1 MSAFYLMLYPVNFEH
16 KIGFDSVRS
25 LIDEKCAGSWGVE
38 EAEKIS
44 FSNDFDTIV
53 ASLTLIN
60 EMMSLITDS
69 NALPVPVVIDL
80 RQQFADTKAEGT
92 FLETKDLIALK
103 KNISTL
109 RELVKFISDADP
121 NRFPSLINFVKDT
134 FTFANI
140 ENRIDSIINRF
151 GDVKDNA
158 SPNLAQ
164 IRRDIIISQNSV
176 SKIMRSV
183 LNKAAEDGLIDK
195 DVTPSLREGRLVI
208 PVSSM
213 NKRRIPGIVHDES
226 ATGKTVFIEPTA
238 VVEVNNRIRE
248 LENEERREI
257 IRILTEF
264 TNFVR
269 PYYDDILN
277 SCLLVA
283 KIDAIRAKALFS
295 IDIKAIKPYLY
306 SDCRIDWYEA
316 RHPLLEK
323 SLTRQGKKIQP
334 LNIRLNKKQ
343 RILLISGPNA
353 GGKSVCLK
361 TAGLLQYML
370 QCGLPIPIHERSN
383 AGIFQSIFIDIGD
396 EQSIENDLSTYSSHL
411 INMKNCIK
419 YSNGKSLL
427 LIDEFG
433 TGTEPQL
440 GGAIAEAVLN
450 RLNTNHVYGIITTH
464 YTNLKHYA
472 AQTEGIV
479 NAAMLYDRNKMQ
491 PLFMLS
497 IGTAGSSFAIEIAR
511 KIGLPD
517 DVINAASKIVGEEQ
531 IDFDKHL
538 QDVARD
544 KRYWEQKRAKIK
556 EEEKKLQSLTEHYDA
571 LVQDIKKKEK
581 EIIRNAKEEASEIIK
596 NSNAKIENTIRA
608 IKESAAD
615 KNITQSER
623 RELENFKKS
632 LDKQL
637 EKQPSDKQPQDFHKG
652 ERVRIKGQ
660 NIAGTIDAVNGKTAI
675 VFFGQIKSTV
685 DVSKLEHLTASQLK
699 EMEKYSTNA
708 VANAKK
714 GFDMRERQLN
724 FSQDIDVRG
733 MRVDEAL
740 QAVIYFL
747 DDAQMFN
754 VSRVRILHGTG
765 TGALKSAIRDYLYQS
780 SIVKS
785 FKDEHVQ
792 FGGAGITVVD
802 LA

>member
-80 RQQFADTKAEGT
+80 RHQFADTKAEGT

-491 PLFMLS
+491 PLCMLS

-581 EIIRNAKEEASEIIK
+581 EIIRNAKEEASQIIK

-615 KNITQSER
+615 KNITQTER

-637 EKQPSDKQPQDFHKG
+637 EKQPSVKQQQDFHKG

-699 EMEKYSTNA
+699 EMEKYSANS
-708 VANAKK
+708 VAASKK

>member
-38 EAEKIS
+38 EAEKMS

-80 RQQFADTKAEGT
+80 RHQFADTKAEGT

-581 EIIRNAKEEASEIIK
+581 EIIRNAKEEASQIIK

-637 EKQPSDKQPQDFHKG
+637 EKQTSVKQPQDFHKG

>member
-80 RQQFADTKAEGT
+80 RHQFADTKAEGT

-581 EIIRNAKEEASEIIK
+581 EIIRNAKEEASQIIK

-637 EKQPSDKQPQDFHKG
+637 EKQSSVKQPQDFHKG

-699 EMEKYSTNA
+699 EMEKYSANS
-708 VANAKK
+708 VAASKK

>member
-1 MSAFYLMLYPVNFEH
+1 MSAFYLMLYPDNFEH

-383 AGIFQSIFIDIGD
+383 AGIFQRIFIDIGD

-581 EIIRNAKEEASEIIK
+581 EIIRNAKEEASQIIK

-632 LDKQL
+632 LDNQL
-637 EKQPSDKQPQDFHKG
+637 EKQPSVKQLQDFHKG

-708 VANAKK
+708 VAASKK

>member
-92 FLETKDLIALK
+92 FLETKDLIVLK

-637 EKQPSDKQPQDFHKG
+637 EKQPSVKQQQDFHKG
-652 ERVRIKGQ
+652 DRVRIKGQ

>member
-1 MSAFYLMLYPVNFEH
+1 M
-16 KIGFDSVRS
+16 
-25 LIDEKCAGSWGVE
+25 
-38 EAEKIS
+38 
-44 FSNDFDTIV
+44 
-53 ASLTLIN
+53 
-60 EMMSLITDS
+60 
-69 NALPVPVVIDL
+69 
-80 RQQFADTKAEGT
+80 
-92 FLETKDLIALK
+92 ETKDLIALK

-183 LNKAAEDGLIDK
+183 LNKAAEDGFVDK

-269 PYYDDILN
+269 PFYDDILN

-581 EIIRNAKEEASEIIK
+581 EIIRNAKEEASQIIK

-615 KNITQSER
+615 KNITQTER

-637 EKQPSDKQPQDFHKG
+637 EKQPDIKQLKDFHKG
-652 ERVRIKGQ
+652 DRVRIKGQ

>member
-1 MSAFYLMLYPVNFEH
+1 MSAFYLMLYPDNFEH

-80 RQQFADTKAEGT
+80 RHQFADTKAEGT

-383 AGIFQSIFIDIGD
+383 AGIFQRIFIDIGD

-581 EIIRNAKEEASEIIK
+581 EIIRNAKEEASQIIK

-637 EKQPSDKQPQDFHKG
+637 EKQPSVKQPQDFHKG

>member
-269 PYYDDILN
+269 PFYDDILN

-581 EIIRNAKEEASEIIK
+581 EIIRNAKEEASQIIK

-637 EKQPSDKQPQDFHKG
+637 EKQPSVKQPQDFHKG

>member
-109 RELVKFISDADP
+109 RELVQFISDADP

-472 AQTEGIV
+472 AQTEGVV

-637 EKQPSDKQPQDFHKG
+637 EKQPSVKQQQDFHKG
-652 ERVRIKGQ
+652 DRVRIKGQ

>member
-183 LNKAAEDGLIDK
+183 LNKAAEDGFVDK

-581 EIIRNAKEEASEIIK
+581 EIIRNAKEEASQIIK

-632 LDKQL
+632 LDNQL
-637 EKQPSDKQPQDFHKG
+637 EKQPDIKQLKDFHKG
-652 ERVRIKGQ
+652 DRVRIKGQ

>member
-80 RQQFADTKAEGT
+80 RHQFADTKAEGT

-637 EKQPSDKQPQDFHKG
+637 EKQPSVKQQQDFHKG

>member
-269 PYYDDILN
+269 PFYDDILN

-581 EIIRNAKEEASEIIK
+581 EIIRNAKEEASQIIK

-615 KNITQSER
+615 KNITQTER

-652 ERVRIKGQ
+652 DRVRIKGQ

>member
-80 RQQFADTKAEGT
+80 RHQFADTKAEGT

-472 AQTEGIV
+472 AQTDGIV

-581 EIIRNAKEEASEIIK
+581 EIIRNAKEEASQIIK

-615 KNITQSER
+615 KNITQTER

-637 EKQPSDKQPQDFHKG
+637 EKQPSVKQQQDFHKG

-699 EMEKYSTNA
+699 EMEKYSTNV

>member
-269 PYYDDILN
+269 PFYDDILN

-581 EIIRNAKEEASEIIK
+581 EIIRNAKEEASQIIK

-637 EKQPSDKQPQDFHKG
+637 EKQSSDKQPQDFHKG

-685 DVSKLEHLTASQLK
+685 DISKLEHLTASQLK

>member
-109 RELVKFISDADP
+109 RELVQFISDADP

-581 EIIRNAKEEASEIIK
+581 EIIRNAKEEASQIIK

-637 EKQPSDKQPQDFHKG
+637 EKQPSVKQPQDFHKG

>member
-80 RQQFADTKAEGT
+80 RHQFADTKAEGT

-544 KRYWEQKRAKIK
+544 KRFWEQKRAKIK

-637 EKQPSDKQPQDFHKG
+637 EKQPSVKQQQNFHKG

>member
-109 RELVKFISDADP
+109 RELVQFISDADP

-581 EIIRNAKEEASEIIK
+581 EIIRNAKEEASQIIK

-615 KNITQSER
+615 KNITQTER

-632 LDKQL
+632 LDNQL
-637 EKQPSDKQPQDFHKG
+637 EKQPSVKQPQDFHKG

>member
-1 MSAFYLMLYPVNFEH
+1 MSAFYLMLYPDNFEH

-38 EAEKIS
+38 EAEKMS

-581 EIIRNAKEEASEIIK
+581 EIIRNAKEEASQIIK

-637 EKQPSDKQPQDFHKG
+637 EKQPSVKQQQDFHKG

>member
-80 RQQFADTKAEGT
+80 RHQFADTKAEGT

-581 EIIRNAKEEASEIIK
+581 EIIRNAKEEASQIIK

-708 VANAKK
+708 VAASKK

>member
-80 RQQFADTKAEGT
+80 RHQFADTKAEGT

-183 LNKAAEDGLIDK
+183 LNKAAEDGFIDK

-581 EIIRNAKEEASEIIK
+581 EIIRNAKEEASQIIK

-615 KNITQSER
+615 KNITQTER

-637 EKQPSDKQPQDFHKG
+637 EKQPSVKQQQDFHKG

-708 VANAKK
+708 VANTKK

>member
-80 RQQFADTKAEGT
+80 RHQFADTKAEGT

-109 RELVKFISDADP
+109 RELVQFISDADP

-472 AQTEGIV
+472 AQTDGIV

-581 EIIRNAKEEASEIIK
+581 EIIRNAKEEASQIIK

-637 EKQPSDKQPQDFHKG
+637 EKQPSVKQPQDFHKG

>member
-637 EKQPSDKQPQDFHKG
+637 EKQSSVKQPQDFHKG

>member
-1 MSAFYLMLYPVNFEH
+1 MLYPVNFEH

-80 RQQFADTKAEGT
+80 RHQFADTKAEGT

-269 PYYDDILN
+269 PFYDDILN

-472 AQTEGIV
+472 AQTDGIV

-581 EIIRNAKEEASEIIK
+581 EIIRNAKEEASQIIK

-615 KNITQSER
+615 KNITQTER

-637 EKQPSDKQPQDFHKG
+637 EKQPSVKQPQDFHKG

-699 EMEKYSTNA
+699 EMEKYSANS
-708 VANAKK
+708 VAASKK

>member
-80 RQQFADTKAEGT
+80 RHQFADTKAEGT

-269 PYYDDILN
+269 PFYDDILN

-581 EIIRNAKEEASEIIK
+581 EIIRNAKEEASQIIK

-637 EKQPSDKQPQDFHKG
+637 EKQPSVKQQQDFHKG

>member
-183 LNKAAEDGLIDK
+183 LNKAAEDGFVDK

-269 PYYDDILN
+269 PFYDDILN

-581 EIIRNAKEEASEIIK
+581 EIIRNAKEEASQIIK

-615 KNITQSER
+615 KNITQTER

-637 EKQPSDKQPQDFHKG
+637 EKQPDIKQLKDFHKG
-652 ERVRIKGQ
+652 DRVRIKGQ

>member
-80 RQQFADTKAEGT
+80 RHQFADTKAEGT

-269 PYYDDILN
+269 PFYDDILN

-472 AQTEGIV
+472 AQTDGIV

-581 EIIRNAKEEASEIIK
+581 EIIRNAKEEASQIIK

-615 KNITQSER
+615 KNITQTER

-637 EKQPSDKQPQDFHKG
+637 EKQPSVKQPQDFHKG

>member
-581 EIIRNAKEEASEIIK
+581 EIIRNAKEEASQIIK

-615 KNITQSER
+615 KNITQTER

-637 EKQPSDKQPQDFHKG
+637 EKQPSVKQQQDFHKG

-708 VANAKK
+708 VANTKK

>member
-269 PYYDDILN
+269 PFYDDILN

-581 EIIRNAKEEASEIIK
+581 EIIRNAKEEASQIIK

-615 KNITQSER
+615 KNITQTER

-637 EKQPSDKQPQDFHKG
+637 EKQPDIKQLKDFHKG
-652 ERVRIKGQ
+652 DRVRIKGQ

>member
-1 MSAFYLMLYPVNFEH
+1 MSAFYLMLYPDNFEH

-80 RQQFADTKAEGT
+80 RHQFADTKAEGT

-109 RELVKFISDADP
+109 RELVQFISDADP

-637 EKQPSDKQPQDFHKG
+637 EKQPDIKQLKDFHKG
-652 ERVRIKGQ
+652 DRVRIKGQ

>member
-581 EIIRNAKEEASEIIK
+581 EIIRNAKEEASQIIK

-615 KNITQSER
+615 KNITQTER

-637 EKQPSDKQPQDFHKG
+637 EQQPTVKQPQDFHKG

>member
-80 RQQFADTKAEGT
+80 RHQFADTKAEGT

-343 RILLISGPNA
+343 RILLISGPTA

-497 IGTAGSSFAIEIAR
+497 IGTAGSSFAIEIAK

-581 EIIRNAKEEASEIIK
+581 EIIRNAKEEASQIIK

-632 LDKQL
+632 LDTQL
-637 EKQPSDKQPQDFHKG
+637 EKQTSVKQPQDFHKG
-652 ERVRIKGQ
+652 DRVRIKGQ

>member
-69 NALPVPVVIDL
+69 NALPEPVVIDL

-637 EKQPSDKQPQDFHKG
+637 EKQPSVKQPQDFHKG

>member
-1 MSAFYLMLYPVNFEH
+1 MLYPVNFEH

-80 RQQFADTKAEGT
+80 RHQFADTKAEGT

-183 LNKAAEDGLIDK
+183 LNKAAEDGFVDK

-472 AQTEGIV
+472 AQTDGIV

-637 EKQPSDKQPQDFHKG
+637 EKQPSVKQPQDFHKG

>member
-53 ASLTLIN
+53 ASLTLID

-183 LNKAAEDGLIDK
+183 LNKAAEDGFIDK

-637 EKQPSDKQPQDFHKG
+637 EKQPSVKQPQDFHKG

>member
-581 EIIRNAKEEASEIIK
+581 EIIRNAKEEASQIIK

-637 EKQPSDKQPQDFHKG
+637 EKQPSVKQPQDFHKG

>member
-1 MSAFYLMLYPVNFEH
+1 MSAFYLMLYPDNFEH

-80 RQQFADTKAEGT
+80 RHQFADTKAEGT

-109 RELVKFISDADP
+109 RELVQFISDADP

-269 PYYDDILN
+269 PFYDDILN

-637 EKQPSDKQPQDFHKG
+637 EKQPSVKQQQDFHKG
-652 ERVRIKGQ
+652 DRVRIKGQ

>member
-158 SPNLAQ
+158 STNLAQ

-581 EIIRNAKEEASEIIK
+581 EIIRNAKEEASQIIK

-637 EKQPSDKQPQDFHKG
+637 EKQTSVKQPQDFHKG

>member
-269 PYYDDILN
+269 PFYDDILN

-581 EIIRNAKEEASEIIK
+581 EIIRNAKEEASQIIK

-615 KNITQSER
+615 KNITQTER

-637 EKQPSDKQPQDFHKG
+637 EKQPDIKQLKDFHKG

-675 VFFGQIKSTV
+675 VFFGQIKSTGE
-685 DVSKLEHLTASQLK
+685 VSKLEQLTASQLK

-708 VANAKK
+708 VANTKK

>member
-383 AGIFQSIFIDIGD
+383 AGIFQRIFIDIGD

-637 EKQPSDKQPQDFHKG
+637 EKQPSVKQQQDFHKG

>member
-269 PYYDDILN
+269 PFYDDILN

-581 EIIRNAKEEASEIIK
+581 EIIRNAKEEASQIIK

-615 KNITQSER
+615 KNITQTER

-637 EKQPSDKQPQDFHKG
+637 EKQLDIKQLKDFHKG